1 MTSRSTIN
9 VVPLKPSK
17 NDEIADFGGDYI
29 LKNVILTNHI
39 GQKVDIKNIMTEL
52 NIYESIYKNA
62 VTGSIVITDA
72 TNQIA
77 RMQIQGLERIA
88 FHLKTPGVTY
98 GKEDVVDA
106 TEETGEPFHVYKIT
120 NRKQVKPGLI
130 VYTLHFASREFM
142 RNIRTKVSQAYDGKY
157 ERAVIDIM
165 KDKDYLDSRK
175 KLHYESTGNSNKVV
189 IPNLS
194 PFDAIN
200 YIAKRSVPEKTNGVG
215 YYFYET
221 TKGYYFRSWQNM
233 ITNQGDFARPQ
244 RQNFYYQPLRME
256 NESKATNQT
265 KIEREYESVEQYQFV
280 NNFHDVAANTV
291 LGTYGHRVI
300 SHNLFDKSYNI
311 NDYNYHNEFIKT
323 KHTDTAGSTATNK
336 FAIMDTPV
344 DYDNSDI
351 LSDYAESR
359 VSLQSTSPFLHDKDV
374 GIYGLDV
381 NQDGA
386 STGQGVSQH
395 NQVVHGTV
403 LKLTVKGQSKLQ
415 PGDPIRFHLKDMNSD
430 ARDNADST
438 DPRFSGN
445 YIITKI
451 RHIVQLDDY
460 KMILECA
467 KDSVA
472 TEYGDLRINQG
483 NVHETSKSTI
493 EIEEIDGPQGSS

>member
-17 NDEIADFGGDYI
+17 NDEIADFGGDYV

-142 RNIRTKVSQAYDGKY
+142 RNIRTKESQAYDGKY

-244 RQNFYYQPLRME
+244 RQDFYYQPLRME

-300 SHNLFDKSYNI
+300 SHNLFDKSYNV
-311 NDYNYHNEFIKT
+311 NDYHFHNEYEQT
-323 KHTDTAGSTATNK
+323 PHTDTIQDAKNK
-336 FAIMDTPV
+336 FPISNTPV
-344 DYDNSDI
+344 DYDNVKSV
-351 LSDYAESR
+351 SDYAESR

-493 EIEEIDGPQGSS
+493 EIEEIDGDIYT